1 MGPIAAVRL
10 PAHPYQSHQSWG
22 VLGDAGAAHEAPRIS
37 VCGRGCSCSA
47 SVLAHRKFEEVT
59 MWTIRKMIMIGAAA
73 IAAGAAWLVES
84 AAQENAGSGAGVVT
98 VFDHAKLD
106 ASFAN
111 SLAKGDSAPLW
122 SQTSSNGTSVVG
134 VRSRD
139 STTPCPPQGCSHKGY
154 VAMVIVVSGA
164 ATLEVGGTTKAA
176 GADKFGGQLVQG
188 GESHRISQ
196 GDVFMMPPDTTH
208 WYKDITTPFHYITVP
223 VR

>member
-1 MGPIAAVRL
+1 L
-10 PAHPYQSHQSWG
+10 
-22 VLGDAGAAHEAPRIS
+22 E
-37 VCGRGCSCSA
+37 
-47 SVLAHRKFEEVT
+47 HRKFEEVT

-154 VAMVIVVSGA
+154 VAMVIVMSGA
-164 ATLEVGGTTKAA
+164 ATLEVGGTTKVA

-188 GESHRISQ
+188 GESHRISHDASGHVVQ
-196 GDVFMMPPDTTH
+196 GHNDALPLYHSAGPLTLSRRAQSLDCAVS
-208 WYKDITTPFHYITVP
+208 K
-223 VR
+223 

>member
-1 MGPIAAVRL
+1 MT
-10 PAHPYQSHQSWG
+10 
-22 VLGDAGAAHEAPRIS
+22 LGQPMKSSGFLYAEVHLLCQR
-37 VCGRGCSCSA
+37 
-47 SVLAHRKFEEVT
+47 LAHRKFEEVT

-111 SLAKGDSAPLW
+111 SLAKRDSAPLW
-122 SQTSSNGTSVVG
+122 SQTSNNGTSVVG

-176 GADKFGGQLVQG
+176 GVDKFGGQLVQG

>member
-1 MGPIAAVRL
+1 VQLLCQRF
-10 PAHPYQSHQSWG
+10 
-22 VLGDAGAAHEAPRIS
+22 
-37 VCGRGCSCSA
+37 
-47 SVLAHRKFEEVT
+47 AHRKLEEVT
-59 MWTIRKMIMIGAAA
+59 MWTIRKMIMIGAAV

-84 AAQENAGSGAGVVT
+84 VAQENAGSGAGVVT

-111 SLAKGDSAPLW
+111 ALAKGESAPLW
-122 SQTSSNGTSVVG
+122 SRTSSYGTSVVS

-139 STTPCPPQGCSHKGY
+139 SSTPCPPQGCSHKGY
-154 VAMVIVVSGA
+154 TAVVIVTSGA

-196 GDVFMMPPDTTH
+196 GDVFIMPPDTIH
-208 WYKDITTPFHYITVP
+208 WYKDVATPFHYIIVP
-223 VR
+223 VP

>member
-1 MGPIAAVRL
+1 
-10 PAHPYQSHQSWG
+10 
-22 VLGDAGAAHEAPRIS
+22 
-37 VCGRGCSCSA
+37 
-47 SVLAHRKFEEVT
+47 LAHRKFEEVT

-208 WYKDITTPFHYITVP
+208 WYKDITTPFRYITVP

>member
-1 MGPIAAVRL
+1 
-10 PAHPYQSHQSWG
+10 
-22 VLGDAGAAHEAPRIS
+22 
-37 VCGRGCSCSA
+37 
-47 SVLAHRKFEEVT
+47 
-59 MWTIRKMIMIGAAA
+59 MWTILKMIMTGAAV

-84 AAQENAGSGAGVVT
+84 VAQENAGSGAGVVT
-98 VFDHAKLD
+98 VFDRAKLE

-111 SLAKGDSAPLW
+111 SLAKGESAPLW
-122 SQTSSNGTSVVG
+122 SQTSSYGTSVVTSVVG
-134 VRSRD
+134 VRSRE
-139 STTPCPPQGCSHKGY
+139 SPCPPQGCSHKGY
-154 VAMVIVVSGA
+154 TALVMVTSGA

-176 GADKFGGQLVQG
+176 GPDKFGGQLVQG

>member
-1 MGPIAAVRL
+1 MD
-10 PAHPYQSHQSWG
+10 HPKDDYDRCGSHGGRSG
-22 VLGDAGAAHEAPRIS
+22 VAR
-37 VCGRGCSCSA
+37 
-47 SVLAHRKFEEVT
+47 RK
-59 MWTIRKMIMIGAAA
+59 
-73 IAAGAAWLVES
+73 
-84 AAQENAGSGAGVVT
+84 NAGSGAGVVT

-196 GDVFMMPPDTTH
+196 GDVFIMPPDTIH
-208 WYKDITTPFHYITVP
+208 WYKEVVGPFDYIIVP
-223 VR
+223 VP